1 MLEEMPSDWERCLA
15 IVPHPDDMEFGA
27 AAAVAAGTFLSS
39 LFSGRAARY
48 RWHGR
53 GIARAIQVYGA
64 AILLFGER
72 GWAGFS
78 VEAVAKRAG
87 VGKASIHL
95 RWSSK

>member
-1 MLEEMPSDWERCLA
+1 
-15 IVPHPDDMEFGA
+15 MEQVEA
-27 AAAVAAGTFLSS
+27 PAAG
-39 LFSGRAARY
+39 RPRDQEVD
-48 RWHGR
+48 RK
-53 GIARAIQVYGA
+53 IAEA